1 MKKVIQAA
9 VIASL
14 LTSLSA
20 FAHHPA
26 EAIIDADTWAMID
39 ENLQEADLPHLDL
52 DLDTMGSASGDS
64 AGGGSGSGSGGG
76 SASGAGTGS
85 GRGSS
90 SGSGAGG
97 GSGSGSGGSRRSNP
111 PVLTPTPTKSLLIP
125 AGYCILACWM

>member
-1 MKKVIQAA
+1 MKKAIQAA

-39 ENLQEADLPHLDL
+39 QNLQDADSPHLDL
-52 DLDTMGSASGDS
+52 DFDDMGSASGTRVGGDRS
-64 AGGGSGSGSGGG
+64 AGG
-76 SASGAGTGS
+76 SASGSGA

-90 SGSGAGG
+90 GGGGSGSGAGG
-97 GSGSGSGGSRRSNP
+97 GRR
-111 PVLTPTPTKSLLIP
+111 
-125 AGYCILACWM
+125 

>member
-9 VIASL
+9 VIASV

-39 ENLQEADLPHLDL
+39 ENLQEADSPHLDL
-52 DLDTMGSASGDS
+52 DFDTMGSASSDS
-64 AGGGSGSGSGGG
+64 AGGGSGSGSGSGSGGG
-76 SASGAGTGS
+76 SASGS
-85 GRGSS
+85 GRGAGGGAS

-97 GSGSGSGGSRRSNP
+97 SRR
-111 PVLTPTPTKSLLIP
+111 
-125 AGYCILACWM
+125 

>member
-9 VIASL
+9 VIASV

-39 ENLQEADLPHLDL
+39 QNLQEADSPHLDL
-52 DLDTMGSASGDS
+52 DFDTMGSASSDS
-64 AGGGSGSGSGGG
+64 AGGGSGSGSGSGSGGG
-76 SASGAGTGS
+76 SASGS
-85 GRGSS
+85 GRGAGGGAS

-97 GSGSGSGGSRRSNP
+97 SRR
-111 PVLTPTPTKSLLIP
+111 
-125 AGYCILACWM
+125 

>member
-1 MKKVIQAA
+1 MKKAIQAA

-39 ENLQEADLPHLDL
+39 QNLQDADSPHLDL
-52 DLDTMGSASGDS
+52 DFDDMGSASDTGTGL
-64 AGGGSGSGSGGG
+64 GGGASSGGG
-76 SASGAGTGS
+76 SASGASS

-97 GSGSGSGGSRRSNP
+97 GSGSGAGGSRR
-111 PVLTPTPTKSLLIP
+111 
-125 AGYCILACWM
+125 